1 MMYLVDLDGSPKPR
15 QEALMRAY
23 GVTYDTGFP
32 SAGTTTHEPFS
43 PDLVRREM
51 RIIRDELHCDAVRI
65 TGGDADRLETA
76 ARHAASAGL
85 EVWYSPFTNGLTQ
98 DELLAFLVDSA
109 ERAERLR
116 RDGAAVVFLTGSEIS
131 LFTSGFMP
139 GDSLEERLAVVRDP
153 SRMRAA
159 LPELRASVNAFL
171 SRAVAAV
178 RERFGGPVSY
188 ASLPMEAV
196 DWAPFDMIATDAGY
210 RDATTAPGFRAGLR
224 GQISQGK
231 PFAVTEF
238 GCAPQRGAADL
249 GARADSIIEWDER
262 ARPVRLTA
270 AVIRDEGEQAGYVR
284 ELLDIYDEEG
294 ADAAFVFTFA
304 RRDLPTSDEPE
315 RDFDV
320 ASFGIVKILEPGRTG
335 TTFPGLPW
343 EPKAA
348 FHAMAEFGRARK
360 QGGRAAAGRARGA

>member
-1 MMYLVDLDGSPKPR
+1 
-15 QEALMRAY
+15 MRVY

-43 PDLVRREM
+43 PDLVRHEM

-109 ERAERLR
+109 GRAERLR
-116 RDGAAVVFLTGSEIS
+116 REGAAVVFLTGSEIS
-131 LFTSGFMP
+131 LVTSGFLP
-139 GDSLEERLAVVRDP
+139 GDSLDERLAVVRDP
-153 SRMRAA
+153 ARMRDA
-159 LPELRASVNAFL
+159 LPEVCARVNDFL
-171 SRAVAAV
+171 GRAVAAV

-188 ASLPMEAV
+188 ASLLMEGV
-196 DWAPFDMIATDAGY
+196 DWTPFDVIATDGGY
-210 RDATTAPGFRAGLR
+210 RDATNAPGFRAGLR
-224 GQISQGK
+224 RQVAQGK

-249 GARADSIIEWDER
+249 GARAESIIEWDEH
-262 ARPVRLTA
+262 ARPARLTA
-270 AVIRDEGEQAGYVR
+270 AVVRDEEEQAGYVR
-284 ELLDIYDEEG
+284 ELLEIFDEEG
-294 ADAAFVFTFA
+294 VDAAFVFTFA
-304 RRDLPTSDEPE
+304 RWDLPTSDEPA

-320 ASFGIVKILEPGRTG
+320 ASFGVVKILEPGRSG
-335 TTFPGLPW
+335 IAHPGMPW

-348 FHAMAEFGRARK
+348 FHAMAEFGRARERA
-360 QGGRAAAGRARGA
+360 GRAAARRARGA